1 MTTQVTYTSKM
12 DEQIMQE
19 LSINAKKLKK
29 HKKDIIEEALKK
41 YFTELRRQEYIESFK
56 RANKDEELKVLANFG
71 LKDYN
76 KQLKSYE
83 K

>member
-19 LSINAKKLKK
+19 LSISAKKLNK

-41 YFTELRRQEYIESFK
+41 YFTELRRQEYVESFK
-56 RANKDEELKVLANFG
+56 RANKDEELKELANFG